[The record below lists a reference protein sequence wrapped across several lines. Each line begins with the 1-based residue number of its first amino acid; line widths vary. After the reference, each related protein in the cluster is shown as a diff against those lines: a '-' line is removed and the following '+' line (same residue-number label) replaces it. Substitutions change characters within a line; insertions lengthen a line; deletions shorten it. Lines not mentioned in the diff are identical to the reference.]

1 MRVLYDG
8 VGSMFTSRK
17 LWRHLR
23 QAGVEVRS
31 FHPLRPLRIV
41 TNFARDH
48 RKLVVA
54 DGAAAVLGGL
64 CIGCEWTGDAK
75 GSSPGATP
83 RCASAAPPPPCSTSP
98 SRGPGPRGRTAP
110 PDEEA
115 AGRVTPEGD
124 GEVRVI
130 VGEPGRERAFRVIE
144 LLAAGSVERLWIT
157 DAYMVAPPRL
167 FQALRDAARDGVDV
181 RMLVPGSSDL
191 PLIRNLS
198 RIGYRDLLRSGV
210 RIYEWD
216 GPMLHAKTIVVDGRW
231 VRIGSSNLNPSS
243 LIGNYEL
250 DVLVEDPAL
259 AEAMERQF
267 RLDIGR
273 SREVRRRPMRG
284 PRRISEALPTA
295 LTRAEPEVAASR
307 HRRSRREARPPR
319 GAGAPHH
326 RQQRPPVGL
335 HPAQRHLRGAGP
347 ALLRAAPADGL
358 RLRGHLRL
366 AGDQRGAGGVPEA
379 GGPVRPPRDPPPD
392 PGHLPPGLPS
402 PGSGSSIRQGT
413 ASSQSHPSGSERM
426 TLRRVAALLLLGL
439 AVLPA
444 RLQGQERA
452 VTLADAIRLSE
463 RVQPAVVRAAGDIE
477 TAAAQRRSAW
487 GCLSPVAH
495 RPARPPAP
503 SSPRARPGSIRS
515 PASC

>member
-1 MRVLYDG
+1 VTAPAADGLSQSVDAAINRAAGGRPIPGNQVQLLIDGADSYAAMLDVIAHATRWIHFENYIIRSDREGWRFGEALAVRAREGIPVRVLYDG
-8 VGSMFTSRK
+8 VGSIFTSGK

-23 QAGVEVRS
+23 QAGVEVRV
-31 FHPLRPLRIV
+31 FHPLRPLSIV

-54 DGAAAVLGGL
+54 DGATAVLGGL
-64 CIGCEWTGDAK
+64 CIGCEWIGDAD
-75 GSSPGATP
+75 GARPWRDTAVRIGGP
-83 RCASAAPPPPCSTSP
+83 ASAVLDQSFA
-98 SRGPGPRGRTAP
+98 RTWAVAGKP
-110 PDEEA
+110 LPDEEA
-115 AGRVTPEGD
+115 AGRVAPEGD

-130 VGEPGRERAFRVIE
+130 AGEPGRERTFRVIE

-181 RMLVPGSSDL
+181 RMLVPGASDL

-250 DVLVEDPAL
+250 DVLIEDVAL

-273 SREVRRRPMRG
+273 SREVRRRPLRG

-295 LTRAEPEVAASR
+295 LTRSEPEVDVGR
-307 HRRSRREARPPR
+307 HRRSRREAGR
-319 GAGAPHH
+319 
-326 RQQRPPVGL
+326 
-335 HPAQRHLRGAGP
+335 
-347 ALLRAAPADGL
+347 RAALAL
-358 RLRGHLRL
+358 RTIASNARRSVFIPL
-366 AGDQRGAGGVPEA
+366 
-379 GGPVRPPRDPPPD
+379 
-392 PGHLPPGLPS
+392 
-402 PGSGSSIRQGT
+402 T
-413 ASSQSHPSGSERM
+413 AIF
-426 TLRRVAALLLLGL
+426 VALGL
-439 AVLPA
+439 LFFVLPRQTA
-444 RLQGQERA
+444 YVFGVICAWLAVSAGREAFRRRA
-452 VTLADAIRLSE
+452 DR
-463 RVQPAVVRAAGDIE
+463 
-477 TAAAQRRSAW
+477 
-487 GCLSPVAH
+487 
-495 RPARPPAP
+495 
-503 SSPRARPGSIRS
+503 
-515 PASC
+515 